1 MSAKR
6 ILVPLDADERSEAIV
21 PLVAA
26 VARDS
31 GATVRL
37 LRVYPVPE
45 RREGAHGRTVEYV
58 DQAMSRL
65 TAEGRDDLAHAE
77 ARLAGVPVDT
87 VVRFGQPAEEIA
99 REAEAFGA
107 DVIALSESPRGRFL
121 RLVKPGLAQ
130 RVAHETSVPTL
141 TLTAEA
147 FNRASAR

>member
-6 ILVPLDADERSEAIV
+6 ILVPLDGDERSEGIV

-45 RREGAHGRTVEYV
+45 RRDGTHGRTVEYV

-65 TAEGRDDLAHAE
+65 AAEGRDALAREE
-77 ARLAGVPVDT
+77 ARLAGVPVET
-87 VVRFGQPAEEIA
+87 VVRFGEPAEEIVD
-99 REAEAFGA
+99 EAQAFEA
-107 DVIALSESPRGRFL
+107 DVIALAEPARGPLHRLL
-121 RLVKPGLAQ
+121 RSGTAD
-130 RVAHETSVPTL
+130 RVARQASIPTL
-141 TLTAEA
+141 ILKT
-147 FNRASAR
+147 

>member
-1 MSAKR
+1 MTAKR
-6 ILVPLDADERSEAIV
+6 ILVPLDGDERSEAIV

-45 RREGAHGRTVEYV
+45 RREGPHGRTVEYV

-65 TAEGRDDLAHAE
+65 MAEGRDDLAREE

-87 VVRFGQPAEEIA
+87 VVRFGEPAEEIA
-99 REAEAFGA
+99 LEAEAFGA
-107 DVIALSESPRGRFL
+107 NVIALTEPVRSGLR
-121 RLVKPGLAQ
+121 RLVAPGVAD
-130 RVAHETSVPTL
+130 RVARETRVPTL
-141 TLTAEA
+141 VLKPAA
-147 FNRASAR
+147 